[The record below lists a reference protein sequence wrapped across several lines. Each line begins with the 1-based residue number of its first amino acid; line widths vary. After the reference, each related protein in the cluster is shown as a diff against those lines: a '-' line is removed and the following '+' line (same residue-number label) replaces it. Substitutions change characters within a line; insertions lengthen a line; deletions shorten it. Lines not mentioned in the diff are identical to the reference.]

1 MVEDMKIKLRLTS
14 FVSMG
19 RGATDEKN
27 QTKVIFSACINYFI
41 VKTFYAPRIIASAAP
56 TLFAVW
62 ARYQPLLNV
71 FNLCLSKIPWQ
82 SLVCVVQVVGGT
94 DEGEC
99 NSL

>member
-1 MVEDMKIKLRLTS
+1 MRRCAIDQKIK
-14 FVSMG
+14 
-19 RGATDEKN
+19 
-27 QTKVIFSACINYFI
+27 INTCGDYFI

-82 SLVCVVQVVGGT
+82 SLVCVVQVEGGP

-99 NSL
+99 DSL